1 MARGVD
7 STHLDV
13 DRMII
18 DFVEYQAVGAV
29 FDDYYNFRNAF
40 EKSQDSPSL
49 SSQEKIEMVDCKST
63 LALPLA
69 TMR

>member
-29 FDDYYNFRNAF
+29 FDDFYSFREAF
-40 EKSQDSPSL
+40 EKKRSDSPPL
-49 SSQEKIEMVDCKST
+49 VSQEKIEMVDCKQ
-63 LALPLA
+63 LFVLY
-69 TMR
+69 